1 MKKTYKIII
10 YVAIAVLIIGLL
22 GILPFIIN
30 WIYSQKAP
38 SDFFV
43 TLFDAS
49 DFLMYYAS
57 ALSFLG
63 TLILGVLTLVQNK
76 RAQEKTNEINQLQL
90 ELQKKSMV
98 LAEER
103 YEKEED
109 SSIIPKFAIS
119 VSSYSG
125 HYLNPRIKIQNVSGL
140 IVSNLT
146 FISGC
151 VKTSDGEVLRNVTNN
166 KFKNRSL
173 TPNGETILDL
183 EMLNLSKR
191 TGDREYIFYENV
203 DFILEFSVE
212 DEKYK
217 KHYFRAVLHI
227 PTTKNFVNDLWK
239 VEKVG

>member
-49 DFLMYYAS
+49 DFLAYYAS

-151 VKTSDGEVLRNVTNN
+151 VKTADGEVLRNVTNN

-227 PTTKNFVNDLWK
+227 PTTKDFVNDLWK

>member
-43 TLFDAS
+43 TLFDTS
-49 DFLMYYAS
+49 DFLVYYAS

-151 VKTSDGEVLRNVTNN
+151 VKTADGEVLRNVTNN
-166 KFKNRSL
+166 KFKNKSL

-227 PTTKNFVNDLWK
+227 PTTKDFVNDLWK

>member
-49 DFLMYYAS
+49 DFLVYYAS

-151 VKTSDGEVLRNVTNN
+151 VKTADGEEKTLH
-166 KFKNRSL
+166 S
-173 TPNGETILDL
+173 GEISIK
-183 EMLNLSKR
+183 LN
-191 TGDREYIFYENV
+191 
-203 DFILEFSVE
+203 
-212 DEKYK
+212 
-217 KHYFRAVLHI
+217 
-227 PTTKNFVNDLWK
+227 
-239 VEKVG
+239 